1 MFSWG
6 ERVEREICSLYP
18 IPLLSFTRHG
28 KAAEVPVFLN
38 VIDMFLTNSSLTF
51 AVGGQHCNVSLVE
64 QVVVKPQ
71 ALEEPCT
78 LPRTLYLTSLA
89 QICYDMRK
97 EQLCWLLS
105 R

>member
-18 IPLLSFTRHG
+18 IPLLSLTRDG
-28 KAAEVPVFLN
+28 KAAGVPVFLN
-38 VIDMFLTNSSLTF
+38 HARDMFLTNSCLMF

-78 LPRTLYLTSLA
+78 LPRT
-89 QICYDMRK
+89 
-97 EQLCWLLS
+97 
-105 R
+105 